1 VFRSGFIMKPLF
13 AKAKSDPKR
22 VIYAEGE
29 DERVL
34 RATQVIAEEGLA
46 KPFLIGR
53 PAVIEAR
60 LERYGL
66 SIRPDKDFTLINPE
80 DDPRYREFVNAYV
93 EAAGRHGI
101 TPHTA
106 RTIVRTN
113 ATVIAALSVRL
124 GLADAMI
131 CGLEGRF
138 MAHLHSIRDVI
149 GLAKGVRE
157 FSALSLVITTK
168 GAYFLADTQVTPDPN
183 ADEIADMAV
192 QAAAHVRRFGI
203 TPKIALLSHSNFGS
217 YDSESARKMRLAA
230 ERLAL
235 SHPDLEVDG
244 EMHGDAALSM
254 IEREKVF
261 PHARLKGEANVL
273 IMPNLDA
280 ANIAYQMTK
289 VLADALAVGPILVG
303 AARPAHILTPSVTAR
318 GVINMTAI
326 AVAEAQACA

>member
-1 VFRSGFIMKPLF
+1 M
-13 AKAKSDPKR
+13 
-22 VIYAEGE
+22 
-29 DERVL
+29 
-34 RATQVIAEEGLA
+34 
-46 KPFLIGR
+46 
-53 PAVIEAR
+53 
-60 LERYGL
+60 
-66 SIRPDKDFTLINPE
+66 
-80 DDPRYREFVNAYV
+80 
-93 EAAGRHGI
+93 
-101 TPHTA
+101 
-106 RTIVRTN
+106 RTN

-254 IEREKVF
+254 TEREKVF
-261 PHARLKGEANVL
+261 PHSRLKGEANVL